1 MRVRRTLVQCGFLNL
16 WLGSILVIA
25 PFITPAAKKTVLGV
39 VLDFTY
45 GGGFLLATLLCLAA
59 YILWSERIERRG
71 AITLIQQMRIAAL
84 TLAFSMCLAFCA
96 IALYAAA
103 VAGWSLNAIELLGLA
118 AVVLIV
124 EGAALS
130 DGDLTPIRERH
141 IWGQPQAKGHKRWT
155 QQWQRLLWWR

>member
-59 YILWSERIERRG
+59 YILWSERLERRG
-71 AITLIQQMRIAAL
+71 AVVLIQWTRIAAL
-84 TLAFSMCLAFCA
+84 TVAFSMCLALFA
-96 IALYAAA
+96 IELLAAA
-103 VAGWSLNAIELLGLA
+103 LAGWSLSAVEIVGLA
-118 AVVLIV
+118 FVVLIV

-141 IWGQPQAKGHKRWT
+141 IWGQPAGGRKRWT
-155 QQWQRLLWWR
+155 HLWSRLLWWR